1 MGVTTA
7 VCMILLTCPCFFFQ
21 LRVKRGESS
30 LGLKP
35 NNLAQRHR
43 VNLQTSSCRLLNPT
57 ILWVRHTSLTYIHVW
72 TWILFL
78 FFCCLKW
85 RWWYEAFSWSSS
97 TGQEFVVPTSGYFCS
112 LCSIFYLKEN
122 MAKERHCSSRRHYE
136 SLQVRSH
143 THRSMTHTAL
153 QAGKTSYSFVCWQKY
168 YQKHKR
174 RPPKPSASSSDWSEP
189 PTEMKHSS
197 QLLAVRRCKN
207 VCLAKTSETL
217 FNSLRI
223 DSLKMYVIL

>member
-1 MGVTTA
+1 M
-7 VCMILLTCPCFFFQ
+7 FFFQ

-35 NNLAQRHR
+35 NNLAPRHL

-57 ILWVRHTSLTYIHVW
+57 ILWVRHTSLTYIHVL

-85 RWWYEAFSWSSS
+85 RWCYEAFSWSSS

-122 MAKERHCSSRRHYE
+122 MAKERHCSSHRHYE

-143 THRSMTHTAL
+143 VHTGRL
-153 QAGKTSYSFVCWQKY
+153 HTLHFKSVTPPTLSFVDRNIIRSRNRGLRNLQ
-168 YQKHKR
+168 QHLR
-174 RPPKPSASSSDWSEP
+174 TDQNLPPRWNIH
-189 PTEMKHSS
+189 HS
-197 QLLAVRRCKN
+197 
-207 VCLAKTSETL
+207 
-217 FNSLRI
+217 F
-223 DSLKMYVIL
+223 